1 MPNYTSGKD
10 RFIPRNLKLKV
21 EPVRDCKHIDAIRNL
36 LRKGNRLRDT
46 AWFDLMINNGLRACD
61 ICKLKVVQVRKVK
74 MGQKI
79 FIRES
84 KTSKLNFIILNKRSY
99 KSVHTWIKYA
109 KLRDFDYLFQS
120 KFGGHLQSA
129 TIGDKLKALCNDIGL
144 TGIRIGSHTLRK
156 TWAFHQWKDFGVP
169 LVVIM
174 RRLNHSDPKITM
186 DYLCITDN
194 EVEDILIEN
203 EL

>member
-1 MPNYTSGKD
+1 
-10 RFIPRNLKLKV
+10 
-21 EPVRDCKHIDAIRNL
+21 
-36 LRKGNRLRDT
+36 
-46 AWFDLMINNGLRACD
+46 
-61 ICKLKVVQVRKVK
+61 
-74 MGQKI
+74 
-79 FIRES
+79 
-84 KTSKLNFIILNKRSY
+84 
-99 KSVHTWIKYA
+99 
-109 KLRDFDYLFQS
+109 
-120 KFGGHLQSA
+120 
-129 TIGDKLKALCNDIGL
+129 L
-144 TGIRIGSHTLRK
+144 TGIRIGGHTLRK